1 LSGGSDPRTPTRVGL
16 YFAFVQFF
24 FALTWTVYVIFL
36 PKLAAQA
43 GIPKQTIV
51 YLLMLDQLIFVCT
64 DFAMGVMADR
74 VTRTLGRIGYIV
86 LAVTIA
92 SCVAFVLLP
101 IVAPTGKTLLIAL
114 TALWAASSSALR
126 APPLMLLGKYAP
138 QSSVPWLSA
147 LSLLG
152 LGIAGAIGPY
162 LTIALRDLDP
172 RVPFALSSLAL
183 VLATGGIVWA
193 ERNLSR
199 VTASAPAA
207 ALRARA
213 PPGAVVFLIAALL
226 LGLAFQVHF
235 SINSAAIYLRHAK
248 PDQLPY
254 LMPVFWVGFNILM
267 LPAAIATRR
276 YGGVAVAAIGALV
289 AALASFVAVVAN
301 NLELIVLMQ
310 LIAGGGWGC
319 VLMSAVSAALAFGHV
334 GREGRIT
341 GALFSALAFAAF
353 VRIALVAAQLDK
365 QTDYVA
371 MLQWLPVGAWT
382 LGGVLLLVL
391 LAKRRALFA
400 PATA

>member
-1 LSGGSDPRTPTRVGL
+1 
-16 YFAFVQFF
+16 
-24 FALTWTVYVIFL
+24 
-36 PKLAAQA
+36 
-43 GIPKQTIV
+43 
-51 YLLMLDQLIFVCT
+51 
-64 DFAMGVMADR
+64 MGVMADR

-101 IVAPTGKTLLIAL
+101 IVAPTGQAILITL

-193 ERNLSR
+193 ERNLCHRS
-199 VTASAPAA
+199 ASAATAA
-207 ALRARA
+207 PPGRA
-213 PPGAVVFLIAALL
+213 PPGAVAFLIAALL

-276 YGGVAVAAIGALV
+276 YGGVAVAAIGAFV
-289 AALASFVAVVAN
+289 AAVASFVAVVAN
-301 NLELIVLMQ
+301 NLELIVIMQ

-371 MLQWLPVGAWT
+371 VLEWLPVGAWM

-400 PATA
+400 AAPT